1 MKNLS
6 KILPIRKGGR
16 DIEVP
21 TIKLKSVRKFLD
33 NQNLFYEEIALFP
46 ARLIER
52 RKWFFKKIKEI
63 EGIGTMELLTIDD
76 FESSDNII
84 CVSSLSI
91 ANTKEELEE
100 RERLR

>member
-1 MKNLS
+1 MKNLIN
-6 KILPIRKGGR
+6 ILPIQKGGK

-21 TIKLKSVRKFLD
+21 TIELESVKQFLD
-33 NQNLFYEEIALFP
+33 GFKIFYEEVALFP
-46 ARLIER
+46 ARLMKR
-52 RKWFFKKIKEI
+52 RVSLFKKVEMI
-63 EGIGTMELLTIDD
+63 EGVGKMELLTIDD